1 MYPPRGSAEA
11 YRSTA
16 IHSGAELPPQ
26 RKLALLL
33 AGAIDRL
40 QVAETQ
46 IQNGQLADKLKT
58 IDTVLS
64 ILEALRASL
73 DFESGGAI
81 AEQLSS
87 VYTTAE
93 AQLVQA
99 NAGNDVAKLRS
110 VIRLLT
116 PIREAFNQIS
126 VPAQP
131 DADAGPESRIG

>member
-16 IHSGAELPPQ
+16 IHSGVELPAE

-33 AGAIDRL
+33 GGIIDRL
-40 QVAETQ
+40 QVAESQ
-46 IQNGQLADKLKT
+46 INNGQMAEKLKT
-58 IDTVLS
+58 IDTVLT

-93 AQLVQA
+93 AQVVQA
-99 NAGNDVAKLRS
+99 NAGNDVAKLHS

-116 PIREAFNQIS
+116 PIREAFQQIS
-126 VPAQP
+126 VSAAAKDDSP
-131 DADAGPESRIG
+131 DVRRG